1 MATIKE
7 ATKEDIPLLSRLIR
21 SSFRDVAER
30 FHLTPQNAPKH
41 PSNCTEEWV
50 RTAMDKGNRYFLLEA
65 LERPCGCVALERA
78 NPQVCYLERLAVLP
92 EVRKRGFGEI
102 LVRHAVEEVRKIGD
116 QRLEIGIIAEQ
127 SDLRDWYI
135 KRGFV
140 LTHTRRFEHLPFEV
154 AFMFMALDAE
164 APSRRHL

>member
-7 ATKEDIPLLSRLIR
+7 ATKGDIPLLTRLIR
-21 SSFRDVAER
+21 MSFRDVAER

-78 NPQVCYLERLAVLP
+78 NPQVCYLERLAVLS
-92 EVRKRGFGEI
+92 EVRNRGFGEI
-102 LVRHAVEEVRKIGD
+102 LVRHAVEEARKIGA
-116 QRLEIGIIAEQ
+116 QRIEIGIIAEQ

-140 LTHTRRFEHLPFEV
+140 LTHTRRFDHLPFEV
-154 AFMFMALDAE
+154 AFMFMALGAE
-164 APSRRHL
+164 APPRSH